1 MRLTRSRWIGVLT
14 VALLGYSAVAASTAE
29 GTDFRVGSADKD
41 ITPPPG
47 IPMWGYGAR
56 HDAPCEGTLDPLMA
70 KAIVIAAGDEK
81 VAIVGTDLG
90 RGPTEAMMTII
101 RREIADK
108 AGIRHVLISGS
119 HSHHGPVIELIDEP
133 GLGKGKF
140 DAAVTYSQE
149 LPQLLVQAIL
159 DADKD
164 LKPARIGV
172 AIEAVGLNRNRH
184 TKHEPKATDPMLA
197 VIRCDDL
204 AGKPIAVLVNFAA
217 HPVMTDEKL
226 LRYSADYPGFLKR
239 KVEAELSTRCV
250 FMQGAAG
257 DLSPNP
263 GAGPWEPKSF
273 GQTVADHVIPL
284 ARSIKTE
291 TPLHPSIRGM
301 VDTFR
306 FKTRVD
312 LLDPRVAGVFER
324 SYFPEMLS
332 LLRDEYE
339 IERPED
345 LSIRQ
350 ASELIDLLKNQDT
363 A

>member
-1 MRLTRSRWIGVLT
+1 MRLTRSIWIGVLT
-14 VALLGYSAVAASTAE
+14 VALMGYPAVAASTAD
-29 GTDFRVGSADKD
+29 GTDFRVGAADKD

-56 HDAPCEGTLDPLMA
+56 HDAPCGGTLDPLMA
-70 KAIVIAAGDEK
+70 KAIVIAAGVDK

-90 RGPTEAMMTII
+90 RGPTEAMMMII

-140 DAAVTYSQE
+140 DAAVAYSQE
-149 LPQLLVQAIL
+149 LPHLLVQAIL

-164 LKPARIGV
+164 LKPTRIGV
-172 AIEAVGLNRNRH
+172 AIESVGLNRNRH
-184 TKHEPKATDPMLA
+184 TKREPKATDPMLA
-197 VIRCDDL
+197 VIGFDDQ
-204 AGKPIAVLVNFAA
+204 AGKPITVLVNFAV
-217 HPVMTDEKL
+217 HPVMTGEKL

-273 GQTVADHVIPL
+273 GQTVADHVIAM

-291 TPLHPSIRGM
+291 TPPHPSIRGM
-301 VDTFR
+301 VDTFHSR
-306 FKTRVD
+306 RASTSGTPGSPACSSGATF
-312 LLDPRVAGVFER
+312 PRLPALT
-324 SYFPEMLS
+324 SS
-332 LLRDEYE
+332 C
-339 IERPED
+339 
-345 LSIRQ
+345 
-350 ASELIDLLKNQDT
+350 T
-363 A
+363 ANPLPPS